1 MGGGGRAGTV
11 YAAYLISRGLPV
23 EQAIARVPGVEKDVQ
38 RAFLHG
44 FAAGLTARPASGG
57 R

>member
-11 YAAYLISRGLPV
+11 YAAYLLAQGVPIENVLV
-23 EQAIARVPGVEKDVQ
+23 RVPGLEKEVS

-44 FAAGLTARPASGG
+44 FAAGLQVR
-57 R
+57 